1 MFIISLDQQIKLFN
15 NNQLIAPARAAL
27 QFRLRK
33 ESKLNY
39 ERAITLASI
48 NNQSGSA
55 HYFTKSLNQSYLA
68 DCVSASLRAV
78 TH

>member
-1 MFIISLDQQIKLFN
+1 MFIISLDQQIQLFN

-39 ERAITLASI
+39 ERAIKLASI
-48 NNQSGSA
+48 NNHSGSA
-55 HYFTKSLNQSYLA
+55 RYFTKSLNQSYLA
-68 DCVSASLRAV
+68 DIVSASLRAV